1 MTIQTYSFMSSDFIL
16 DRGPAEYFHGR
27 KEIIDIFNSALEV
40 FRKKNKGTTFLIQ
53 GAPGAGKTALLDVL
67 STQAKSNGWEV
78 ADIAIED
85 LYNPASMAQS
95 LGEAYLINSEIALKA
110 GITFIEGQ
118 VVGHVAGHATPK
130 RILKR
135 VAPEYGLIL
144 VLDEAQRLNKI
155 SDGSESHIAASDT
168 LDVIHNGKLKRPVL
182 LLTAGLGTTEA
193 AYGSLG
199 ISRIAGD
206 CTVRLGRLDKDSEF
220 AVIRDWL
227 IKDGR
232 AKGDP
237 HVWIKGIAEQAHGWP
252 QHIIS
257 YIKPA
262 VKYLKSNHHLMT
274 DEGLKFVLEKGA
286 EYRAMYYQKRVKG
299 LNKKKRQ
306 ILAKIFADV
315 PLEETIDFEDIM
327 YVLENEYSQ
336 EVAEDLFNK
345 ALERGI
351 IDEREDGDYGI
362 PIPSFHSWLVN
373 EYAKGKDKGPDQKPK
388 KLHSKPMQ
396 SLISPP
402 KKDDQP
408 SVKKDKDED
417 KRKGRADPQWNAK
430 Q

>member
-1 MTIQTYSFMSSDFIL
+1 MSSVFL
-16 DRGPAEYFHGR
+16 KDRGPAEYFHGR
-27 KEIIDIFNSALEV
+27 KEIIDTFNGALEL
-40 FRKKNKGTTFLIQ
+40 FRDDKDGTTFMIQ

-144 VLDEAQRLNKI
+144 VLDEAQRLNNI

-199 ISRIAGD
+199 ISRFMRK
-206 CTVRLGRLDKDSEF
+206 CRVHLGCLSHESTC
-220 AVIRDWL
+220 AVIRDFL
-227 IKDGR
+227 FH
-232 AKGDP
+232 KGGVSNP
-237 HVWIKGIAEQAHGWP
+237 PLQWIETIAERTHGWP

-257 YIKPA
+257 YADPA
-262 VKYLKSNHHLMT
+262 AKYLASHQTPN
-274 DEGLKFVLEKGA
+274 DEGLHMVLQQGRA
-286 EYRAMYYQKRVKG
+286 EQIEYYKIRVKG
-299 LNKKKRQ
+299 IDKKKRQ
-306 ILAKIFADV
+306 ILAKFFANV
-315 PLEETIDFEDIM
+315 PLGETIEFEDIM
-327 YVLENEYSQ
+327 SVLESEYPP
-336 EVAEDLFNK
+336 EVAEALFNK

-362 PIPSFHSWLVN
+362 PIPSFHSWLVD
-373 EYAKGKDKGPDQKPK
+373 EYAKGKDKGRD
-388 KLHSKPMQ
+388 
-396 SLISPP
+396 
-402 KKDDQP
+402 
-408 SVKKDKDED
+408 
-417 KRKGRADPQWNAK
+417 
-430 Q
+430 